1 MKRRLSASIQSNMLF
16 TINETNRRVN
26 RIMNTDI
33 NEMIYTYQIEGA
45 TVQTGDVICTM
56 NGKPDIL
63 PGEFWRLVG
72 RLVPGD
78 VDHVAIYLGPDG
90 RCIEAG
96 ARGVITFD
104 VLGGHWDTERM
115 ARQRGLLFDTFY
127 GIASP
132 LDGLGLAE
140 DEEQEMRE
148 KVAAYCIAQIGKP
161 YNLNFLNAE
170 TEESFYC
177 SQLAYKAYQQIGIDL
192 NTGLAMEQF
201 PGTNAII
208 YPQEIWNGFSHRASQ
223 NVPTVV
229 NSSQL
234 ATDPS

>member
-1 MKRRLSASIQSNMLF
+1 
-16 TINETNRRVN
+16 
-26 RIMNTDI
+26 
-33 NEMIYTYQIEGA
+33 MIYTYEIEGIP
-45 TVQTGDVICTM
+45 VQTGDIICTM
-56 NGKPDIL
+56 NGKPNIL

-96 ARGVITFD
+96 ALGVVTFD
-104 VLGGHWDTERM
+104 VHFGYWETEHM

-127 GIASP
+127 GVAAP
-132 LDGLGLAE
+132 LDTLALGEE
-140 DEEQEMRE
+140 DELEMRE
-148 KVAAYCIAQIGKP
+148 KVAAYCLAQIGKP
-161 YNLNFLNAE
+161 YNLNFLNSE
-170 TEESFYC
+170 SQESFYC
-177 SQLAYKAYQQIGIDL
+177 SQLAYKAYQQVGIDL
-192 NTGLAMEQF
+192 NTGLAMEQI

-223 NVPTVV
+223 NVPALG
-229 NSSQL
+229 SSNQL

>member
-1 MKRRLSASIQSNMLF
+1 MVYSY
-16 TINETNRRVN
+16 E
-26 RIMNTDI
+26 
-33 NEMIYTYQIEGA
+33 IEGI
-45 TVQTGDVICTM
+45 TVQTGDIICTM

-78 VDHVAIYLGPDG
+78 VDHVAVYLGPDG

-96 ARGVITFD
+96 AKGVVTFD
-104 VLGGHWDTERM
+104 VRFGYWETERM

-127 GIASP
+127 GVAYP
-132 LDGLGLAE
+132 LDAPGLGE
-140 DEEQEMRE
+140 VEEYEARN
-148 KVAAYCIAQIGKP
+148 KVAEYCLAQIGKP

-192 NTGLAMEQF
+192 NTGLAMEQI

-208 YPQEIWNGFSHRASQ
+208 YPQEIWNGFSHRQAEGGKQ
-223 NVPTVV
+223 YTEGH
-229 NSSQL
+229 QL
-234 ATDPS
+234 AIDPS